1 MNKGPVNLQDV
12 FLNQARRDN
21 VLVTVYLI
29 SGVQLK
35 GLVRGFDSF
44 TIVLD
49 SPGRPPQLV
58 YKHAIASIVPAKY
71 VSWSGEPREAQKPI
85 EASEDGT
92 GENQIA
98 EESGQAVA
106 VAEDEGQ

>member
-21 VLVTVYLI
+21 VLVTVYLV

-58 YKHAIASIVPAKY
+58 YKHAIASIVPARY
-71 VSWSGEPREAQKPI
+71 VNWSNEPREAQKPE
-85 EASEDGT
+85 EAAE
-92 GENQIA
+92 GETAETQPTETPDATPIA
-98 EESGQAVA
+98 EE
-106 VAEDEGQ
+106 

>member
-1 MNKGPVNLQDV
+1 MNKGPANLQDV
-12 FLNQARRDN
+12 FLNQTRRDN
-21 VLVTVYLI
+21 VLVTVYLV

-58 YKHAIASIVPAKY
+58 YKHAIASIVPARY
-71 VSWSGEPREAQKPI
+71 VNWSSEPREAQKPVVEVAEIDTADAKPVETI
-85 EASEDGT
+85 EAKP
-92 GENQIA
+92 I
-98 EESGQAVA
+98 ESILK
-106 VAEDEGQ
+106 E